1 MILRDKA
8 TLHYIKALY
17 YLQSH
22 SDGLNWKVFV
32 FQKLVYI
39 MNLCTQ
45 YYNWDTIIAVSCC
58 EYYCESEIFQ
68 L

>member
-22 SDGLNWKVFV
+22 SDGFV
-32 FQKLVYI
+32 KLESFCLSEAGLHYES
-39 MNLCTQ
+39 M